1 MAFATAGR
9 AGKGIDRTARASPSR
24 LAGSTGRHWLT
35 RAAEMADLASG
46 NRPLSPDPAPTGWS
60 CLPRI
65 ATRTPGVEAGSV
77 RAARDFTIA
86 TLQRWGVTERSE
98 DIAVDV
104 SELLTNPS
112 QQAPPGSGDARP

>member
-46 NRPLSPDPAPTGWS
+46 NRPLSPDSAPTGWS

-86 TLQRWGVTERSE
+86 PLQRRGGTERSE
-98 DIAVDV
+98 DIPGARADA
-104 SELLTNPS
+104 LTHPC
-112 QQAPPGSGDARP
+112 APA